1 MRKIISLLI
10 LIFVFTTPHPS
21 FAQESMF
28 GIALHGSPKYP
39 ADFTHFDYTN
49 PDAPKG
55 GDLHLAAIGTFNSL
69 NPFILTAVADDGANL
84 PFETLMAGSLDE
96 PFSQY
101 GWIAESVTVAPD
113 RSWVSYK
120 LRKEARFHD
129 GSPIT
134 PDDVIFSY
142 EILRDKGHP
151 AYRSYYKNVIKAEK
165 IGTHEVKFT
174 FNDTTNSELPLIMGQ
189 LPVLSKK
196 FWQGK
201 DFSAVKPEAIMGSGP
216 YEAVSIDV
224 GHSTTYRH
232 VANWWAKDLPINR
245 GRYNFDTI
253 HYDYY
258 RDTTVALEAFFAGRY
273 DFNLENAAKHWALD
287 YNTPAVQ
294 QGLIQKTT
302 IKNELPAGMQAFV
315 MNTRREIFKDRRVR
329 MALNYAFDFEW
340 ANKNVA
346 YGAYERTQSYFE
358 NSELAAHGIPSPEEV
373 KLLEPYRGQVPDE
386 VFTQEFK
393 LPTTDGSGDDR
404 DNLRKAAGLLHE
416 AGLILKDGKLVDAT
430 GKPFTFEIL
439 EVDPMFERWTQ
450 PFIRNLERLGI
461 QATFRVVD
469 TSQFQNRLDN
479 FDYDMT
485 IHVFGQSL
493 SPGNEQFDYWSSR
506 SADIKGSRN
515 TIGVH
520 DPVVDALLDKLV
532 HANSRQ
538 DLVTVCHALDRVLL
552 WQYYVIP
559 HWHIGSYRVA
569 YWDMFGRPSIS
580 PKYGLDMTSLWW
592 IDQEKAVKT
601 IASQHRN

>member
-1 MRKIISLLI
+1 
-10 LIFVFTTPHPS
+10 
-21 FAQESMF
+21 
-28 GIALHGSPKYP
+28 
-39 ADFTHFDYTN
+39 
-49 PDAPKG
+49 
-55 GDLHLAAIGTFNSL
+55 
-69 NPFILTAVADDGANL
+69 
-84 PFETLMAGSLDE
+84 
-96 PFSQY
+96 
-101 GWIAESVTVAPD
+101 
-113 RSWVSYK
+113 
-120 LRKEARFHD
+120 
-129 GSPIT
+129 
-134 PDDVIFSY
+134 
-142 EILRDKGHP
+142 
-151 AYRSYYKNVIKAEK
+151 
-165 IGTHEVKFT
+165 
-174 FNDTTNSELPLIMGQ
+174 
-189 LPVLSKK
+189 
-196 FWQGK
+196 
-201 DFSAVKPEAIMGSGP
+201 
-216 YEAVSIDV
+216 
-224 GHSTTYRH
+224 
-232 VANWWAKDLPINR
+232 
-245 GRYNFDTI
+245 
-253 HYDYY
+253 
-258 RDTTVALEAFFAGRY
+258 
-273 DFNLENAAKHWALD
+273 
-287 YNTPAVQ
+287 
-294 QGLIQKTT
+294 
-302 IKNELPAGMQAFV
+302 